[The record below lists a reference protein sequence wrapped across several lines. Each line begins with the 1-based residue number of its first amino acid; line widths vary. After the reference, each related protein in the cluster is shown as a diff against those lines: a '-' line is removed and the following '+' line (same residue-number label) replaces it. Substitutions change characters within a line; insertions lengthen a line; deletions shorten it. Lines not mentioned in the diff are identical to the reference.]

1 MDDFADT
8 PFARLKGLSLP
19 EKNRKEGALSGAK
32 PAARPGSGRP
42 DSPEADEDARLF
54 LSAMQN
60 VSPSR
65 KAKPAGDDTLF
76 LSAMERSGLG
86 PKKGKASRVR
96 PSARAGAGK
105 AAPSPVTGES
115 PLPDSA
121 APATP
126 AIPGSGLGAQ
136 QNNRKQP
143 KGGTS
148 GLPPE
153 FPAAAEDDE
162 GFSALLAPEGGQ
174 PDLDLFDKAMN
185 GVAPLAARGR
195 EVPRKRPVPAAATG
209 GRSPAVIM
217 QEILNGRIE
226 FALHNTREYLEGSV
240 VGVDPHVV
248 ARLKAGALS
257 PEAHIDLHGLNA
269 EQARESLSAFIQNAY
284 QRNMRTVL
292 VITGRGK
299 NSPEGFAV
307 LRNLISVWLTHEP
320 FKRVVLAFCSARQTD
335 GGLGALYVLLRK
347 YRKSLGK
354 IQWDIPQEI

>member
-19 EKNRKEGALSGAK
+19 EKNRKESALSGAK

-86 PKKGKASRVR
+86 PKKGKAGRVR

-105 AAPSPVTGES
+105 AAPS
-115 PLPDSA
+115 
-121 APATP
+121 TP
-126 AIPGSGLGAQ
+126 AIPASGLGAQ

-240 VGVDPHVV
+240 VGVDPNVV